1 MPISHSRA
9 WFVYCA
15 LVLLSI
21 GALWLILALGE
32 AWVSKNGMSSVQ
44 HAATTAPW
52 FSDIWPGGF
61 TDAFLTALH
70 HPLSLLLAQVI
81 VIVLC
86 ARGCGLLLQRF
97 GQPRVIGEILAG
109 IVLGPSLI
117 GGIWPELGSALFP
130 AESLPKLNLLSQI
143 GLVLFMF
150 IVGMEVN
157 ISALRSHAREALLVS
172 HVSVAF
178 PFLLG
183 AALAIGLFDNY
194 APSGASFT
202 TFALFM
208 GIAMSVTAFP
218 VLARILMDRGLTKS
232 PLGTLA
238 LTCAAVDDVTAWCL
252 LAFIVAIA
260 QGGSALG
267 ASSIIVLALIYVAA
281 MLWLARPLMKRF
293 IGASEI
299 DQRVMAIVLMMLL
312 VSSLSTELIGLH
324 ALFGAFLAGVVMPQ
338 PEHLRRAIAARV
350 EDVSTLILLPLFFA
364 MTGLRTEVGLL
375 NDLESWLICGLIIVV
390 AVVGKLLG
398 SAVTAR
404 WSGMRWSDS
413 WALGVLMNTRGL
425 MELVVLNLGYDL
437 GILSAKLFTMM
448 VIMALLT
455 TLMTGPLLSLIFRSQ
470 EGRPPEEFVER
481 KSSPRGAAR

>member
-1 MPISHSRA
+1 MPTIRSRT
-9 WFVYCA
+9 WLIYCA
-15 LVLLSI
+15 LVALSI
-21 GALWLILALGE
+21 GGLWLILTLGE
-32 AWVSKNGMSSVQ
+32 DWASTSGSSAMQ
-44 HAATTAPW
+44 NAATGSPTS
-52 FSDIWPGGF
+52 SDTWHGGLV
-61 TDAFLTALH
+61 DALVAALS

-86 ARGCGLLLQRF
+86 ARGCGLLLQRL

-109 IVLGPSLI
+109 ILLGPSLV
-117 GGIWPELGSALFP
+117 GAIWPEFGPSFFP
-130 AESLPKLNLLSQI
+130 PESLPKLHILSQI

-157 ISALRSHAREALLVS
+157 MSSLRRHAREALLVS

-183 AALAIGLFDNY
+183 AALAIGLFDAY
-194 APSGASFT
+194 ASPRAGFT

-218 VLARILMDRGLTKS
+218 VLARILMDRGLTKT

-252 LAFIVAIA
+252 LALIVAIA

-267 ASSIIVLALIYVAA
+267 ATYIIALALIYVAA
-281 MLWLARPLMKRF
+281 MFWLVRPLMKRL
-293 IGASEI
+293 IGGSDI
-299 DQRVMAIVLMMLL
+299 DQRLMVVILMLVLI
-312 VSSLSTELIGLH
+312 SALSTELIGLH
-324 ALFGAFLAGVVMPQ
+324 ALFGAFLAGVIMP
-338 PEHLRRAIAARV
+338 PHEDFRRAVAARV

-364 MTGLRTEVGLL
+364 FTGLRTEIGLL
-375 NDLESWLICGLIIVV
+375 NDLESWLICGLVIVV
-390 AVVGKLLG
+390 AVVGKLVG

-448 VIMALLT
+448 VVMALVT
-455 TLMTGPLLSLIFRSQ
+455 TLMTGPLLNLILRRANDGPAPTRVS
-470 EGRPPEEFVER
+470 
-481 KSSPRGAAR
+481 KASAR